1 MITNRQIEEII
12 APRIAEAELFV
23 VDIDVKPGNK
33 ISVLIDSNQGVSID
47 QCVEISRLI
56 EHSLDRETED
66 FELQVSSP
74 GLDQPFRVIQQY
86 EKNLGR
92 EIEVI
97 KNDGLKYT
105 GTLKEINEDHFV
117 IEIKERVKV
126 EGRKKKQLQIN
137 DLAIRFDEVKAAK
150 VVISFK

>member
-1 MITNRQIEEII
+1 MITNRQVEEII
-12 APRIAEAELFV
+12 APRIAEGELFV

-117 IEIKERVKV
+117 IETKERVKV
-126 EGRKKKQLQIN
+126 DGKKKKQLQIN